1 MRTEEIFD
9 RWQFAQDGGRPA
21 RTTPKECVGCG
32 HSIHAVYACQGRPLF
47 TREGRCGC
55 SSHYGDLPPKWLP

>member
-1 MRTEEIFD
+1 MDANETFD
-9 RWQFAQDGGRPA
+9 RWQFAQDDRPP
-21 RTTPKECVGCG
+21 RIERKDCPGCG

-55 SSHYGDLPPKWLP
+55 DSNYGDVPPKWLL